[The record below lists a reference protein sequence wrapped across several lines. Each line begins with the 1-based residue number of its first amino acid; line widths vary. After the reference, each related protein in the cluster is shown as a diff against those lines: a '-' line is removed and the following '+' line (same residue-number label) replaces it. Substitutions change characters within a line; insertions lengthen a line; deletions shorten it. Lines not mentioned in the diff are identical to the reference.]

1 MGIVTLT
8 GKSRWNFLCKA
19 REFGIQVV
27 APSFYDNNEKLTCE
41 SCESKPKKE
50 LDKLNNE
57 SNEANAKV
65 IYYIFNSL
73 SLDKFYRI
81 ATCKCF
87 KKTWD
92 ILATKHKGTSM
103 VKLSKPQMLTTKFES
118 IKINEHETF
127 FEFYT
132 KFNIIVNS

>member
-8 GKSRWNFLCKA
+8 RKSKWIFLCKV
-19 REFGIQVV
+19 REFGIQVA
-27 APSFYDNNEKLTCE
+27 APNFYDNDEKLTQE
-41 SCESKPKKE
+41 LKPKKE

-57 SNEANAKV
+57 SNEANAKA

-73 SLDKFYRI
+73 SLDKFCRI

-87 KKTWD
+87 KRGWD
-92 ILATKHKGTSM
+92 ILAIKYEGTSM
-103 VKLSKPQMLTTKFES
+103 VKLSKLQMLTTKFEM

>member
-1 MGIVTLT
+1 M
-8 GKSRWNFLCKA
+8 
-19 REFGIQVV
+19 
-27 APSFYDNNEKLTCE
+27 
-41 SCESKPKKE
+41 KPKKE

-57 SNEANAKV
+57 SNEANAKA

-73 SLDKFYRI
+73 SLDKFCRI

-87 KKTWD
+87 KKAWD
-92 ILATKHKGTSM
+92 ILAIKYEGTSM
-103 VKLSKPQMLTTKFES
+103 VKLLKLQMLTTKLEM

-127 FEFYT
+127 FEFYS